1 MSYHVT
7 FYNYIIDDVNSK
19 DYDKNLPFGG
29 IRKDTPV
36 LHKKR
41 YEEFCKEY
49 EASVERLVRNGETK
63 EEAERIANR
72 YVAWKKKQILGNG

>member
-41 YEEFCKEY
+41 YESNNANKNWQYVSSESCEQNK
-49 EASVERLVRNGETK
+49 TK
-63 EEAERIANR
+63 
-72 YVAWKKKQILGNG
+72 K